1 MAPGKAPS
9 FDDFV
14 AETGM
19 YVRGKCQVCA
29 LDADMLEQVHYA
41 YANGFRAKAI
51 RRYLVEKCGVEIESN
66 PIHNHFSRLHHTG
79 AAQ

>member
-1 MAPGKAPS
+1 MAPGTAPS

-29 LDADMLEQVHYA
+29 LDPDVLEQVHYA
-41 YANGFRAKAI
+41 YTNGFRATAI
-51 RRYLVEKCGVEIESN
+51 RRYLTEKCDLEMDAT
-66 PIHNHFSRLHHTG
+66 PIHNHFARLHHQG
-79 AAQ
+79 SNR